1 MPNNNNEQITITESA
16 TPKRAGV
23 YQCVKVNDSLVLRP
37 VRIFGAGNIRQFLGS
52 NVSQGNAEQ
61 IMYRLRDQKFI
72 TNFRLD
78 LETGGRYLSEFE
90 GYENWFPG
98 ALTYG
103 FLSEF
108 DADIYT
114 HPEAKEEYKTG
125 QVVPH
130 WGQGNAKADST
141 V

>member
-1 MPNNNNEQITITESA
+1 MSDNINEQIITTESCI
-16 TPKRAGV
+16 PKKAGV

-52 NVSQGNAEQ
+52 DMSQANAEQ
-61 IMYRLRDQKFI
+61 IMYRLKDQNFI

-78 LETGGRYLSEFE
+78 LETGGRYLSEFD

-114 HPEAKEEYKTG
+114 RPEAKEEYKTG

-130 WGQGNAKADST
+130 WGQGNTKADST